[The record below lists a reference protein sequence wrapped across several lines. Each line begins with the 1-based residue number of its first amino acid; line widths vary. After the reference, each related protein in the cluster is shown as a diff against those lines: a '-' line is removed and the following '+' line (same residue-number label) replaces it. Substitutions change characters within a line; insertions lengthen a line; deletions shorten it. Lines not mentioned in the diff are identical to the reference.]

1 MSTVSEMPSFLHSGS
16 YLSVQSKSIE
26 TPSITSNLDSQPKKL
41 QKYENF
47 HASSS
52 YVQSFGVPL
61 HPYTMITAILF
72 VPSSANDYY
81 ALCDKVMLS
90 LSHYSIFCQLSVYN
104 RDDLSCIIDNVYC
117 DICIVYSELLNI
129 VSQTYPNLCCSVFEY
144 QYVHVRSPAHFHI
157 DWIRVWVH
165 VSSHIQ
171 YPSYLLEKCSKFK
184 ETDTL

>member
-1 MSTVSEMPSFLHSGS
+1 MLLCLCLCSIDYPIPYEITNTVMSTVSEIPSFIHSRS

-41 QKYENF
+41 QNCESF

-81 ALCDKVMLS
+81 TLCDKVMLS

-144 QYVHVRSPAHFHI
+144 QYIHVKSSIRFHV
-157 DWIRVWVH
+157 D
-165 VSSHIQ
+165 
-171 YPSYLLEKCSKFK
+171 
-184 ETDTL
+184 